1 MNYPTLHWLVA
12 CVFSFGSQEEG
23 LEGWATVDD
32 RVMGGESK
40 SKVMAIDAALH
51 WEGDLSLESNGGFVS
66 VRSPWERGQLDKAS
80 KVVMKARGSKGVYA
94 MRLATSQVYY
104 EPTHQAFFEVDE
116 TSWTTFSWSLSEFE
130 TTVLGRA
137 TGERFDIANVD
148 AVGRI
153 GIMKNDGNPGP
164 FWLEVDFIRFE

>member
-1 MNYPTLHWLVA
+1 MNHPTLNWLVA
-12 CVFSFGSQEEG
+12 CVFSFGSQEGG

-40 SKVMAIDAALH
+40 SRVMAMDAALR
-51 WEGDLSLESNGGFVS
+51 WEGELSLESNGGFVS
-66 VRSPWERGQLDKAS
+66 VRSPWNIGQLGNAR
-80 KVVMKARGSKGVYA
+80 KVVMRARGSQGTYA
-94 MRLATSQVYY
+94 LRLATSQVYY
-104 EPTHQAFFEVDE
+104 EPMHQTFFKVEKE
-116 TSWTTFSWSLSEFE
+116 SWTTFSWSLEEFE

-137 TGERFDIANVD
+137 TGGRFDASKVD
-148 AVGRI
+148 DVGRV